1 MSLRNKVIKLA
12 HSKPE
17 LREHLLPLITEKTAS
32 GGKNVIA
39 NMVLDLM
46 FEFSAISIKTSGGM
60 IYINFKDTKEL
71 KSISAELNLKTHD
84 LQIHAHSKNQSAVDT
99 ILKGRGEDLVLN
111 LLKMSKSEASK
122 RIQMYLKSLK

>member
-1 MSLRNKVIKLA
+1 MSLRKEVIRLA

-17 LREHLLPLITEKTAS
+17 LREHLLPLIAEKTAS

-46 FEFSAISIKTSGGM
+46 FEFFATSIKTSGSM
-60 IYINFKDTKEL
+60 MYINFKPTKEL
-71 KSISAELNLKTHD
+71 TSISAELNLKTFD
-84 LQIHAHSKNQSAVDT
+84 LQIHAHSTSQSAVDT